1 MKPKSKGLRARPP
14 SLRGRNDRAR
24 PTESQS
30 PAIRVECDP
39 KWVGRWPGWL
49 VLCAGMLVPQFLLLG
64 PALIGRTVDLP
75 VDLLAVPNV
84 DYFPNRP
91 EYQKVVPRHG
101 NDLLDLLLIGPATVG
116 NFAAKEF
123 RAGRLPIWQ
132 PSNFAG
138 APFVAVYSPFAIPY
152 YLAPYPITLAWIALL
167 QSVTVGLGMWFLLR
181 RSFQLSYWPAAVGA
195 WCAPLT
201 GFMTVW
207 HGFSPIGPYCW
218 LPWSLCAAHTAV
230 KNPQGFGSI
239 ALAVLTALI
248 LLSGHP
254 GVGGL
259 VLLTIGLYVVW
270 LIVDDIR
277 FGQRWQGAAWCF
289 SRIGVAWVVGFLLS
303 APYLIPLLDYGRTGA
318 RMELQSQQVEE
329 RPPEGLRALP
339 AILLPDLYGGNVRA
353 DWLRTARTV
362 LPESSSGGY
371 AGLLAA
377 LWLAPLAWCDRKR
390 RSQVMFLSVLV
401 IVSLGWT
408 LNIPGIVNILRSEP
422 LRPLASL
429 SYNRWVLAT
438 SIAIVIL
445 AAIGLEYL
453 RAAIPNLRWWFLIP
467 GLVAAGFGGWCLY
480 QRLTLR
486 DAKQEQLFSLCY
498 DAGFGLSL
506 AALVGWAATIRAV
519 PYGKLIRLGIVALL
533 PLEMFWFAWSERRQA
548 DMSLYFPRIPVLDKL
563 SALPAGRIWGVNC
576 FPPNL
581 NLTQGLED
589 IRGYDAVDPLRFV
602 KLFGLAVDPKQSRFH
617 PYAMTQYAVP
627 SARHTAAG
635 VSLHPVADLLNVR
648 YLIFRDRPPAGL
660 PVILHEDGYWIVENR
675 DALPRAYVPHSVR
688 VVKDENQAL
697 SQMASLDFDPR
708 RTAFM
713 TDDLRLPE
721 GIQGSAS
728 VTHEIPTRAELEI
741 EMQTAGLVVLSD
753 LWDPGWHAALDGAT
767 CPIYR
772 VDVALRG
779 FLVPPGK
786 HHIVCAYDPASVRAG
801 WHRALVGILIL
812 LSWVTWKGL
821 KSMSTRFHQHGT
833 DLNAGGEVSVWAG
846 N

>member
-1 MKPKSKGLRARPP
+1 VLGAGLLIP
-14 SLRGRNDRAR
+14 
-24 PTESQS
+24 Q
-30 PAIRVECDP
+30 
-39 KWVGRWPGWL
+39 L
-49 VLCAGMLVPQFLLLG
+49 VLLG

-84 DYFPNRP
+84 EYFPDRP

-123 RAGRLPIWQ
+123 RAGRLPAWQ

-138 APFVAVYSPFAIPY
+138 APFVTAYSPFAIPY
-152 YLAPYPITLAWIALL
+152 YVAPYPNTLAWIALL
-167 QSVTVGLGMWFLLR
+167 QSVVVGLGVWFLLR
-181 RSFQLSYWPAAVGA
+181 RLFQLSYWPAAIGS

-207 HGFSPIGPYCW
+207 HGFSLIGPYCW
-218 LPWSLCAAHTAV
+218 LPWSLWAAHAAV
-230 KNPQGFGSI
+230 KNPRGSGSVG
-239 ALAVLTALI
+239 LAVLTALI

-259 VLLTIGLYVVW
+259 VLLTIGLYVLW
-270 LIVDDIR
+270 LIADEIR
-277 FGQRWQGAAWCF
+277 AGQRWQGAAWCL
-289 SRIGVAWVVGFLLS
+289 SRIGVAWLAGFLLS

-318 RMELQSQQVEE
+318 RMGLRSQQVEE

-339 AILLPDLYGGNVRA
+339 AILVPDIYGGDVRA

-362 LPESSSGGY
+362 LPESSSGAY

-377 LWLAPLAWCDRKR
+377 LWLAPLAWCDRRR
-390 RSQVMFLSVLV
+390 RSQVVFLSLLV

-408 LNIPGIVNILRSEP
+408 LNVPGIVNILRSEP

-445 AAIGLEYL
+445 AAIGLDYL
-453 RAAIPNLRWWFLIP
+453 RTAAASLRWWFPIPVLIT
-467 GLVAAGFGGWCLY
+467 AGFGAWCLY

-486 DAKQEQLFSLCY
+486 DSKEEQLFSLCY
-498 DAGFGLSL
+498 DVGVGLSL
-506 AALVGWAATIRAV
+506 AALVGWATTIRAI
-519 PYGKLIRLGIVALL
+519 PYARLIRLGVIALL
-533 PLEMFWFAWSERRQA
+533 PLELFWFAWNERRQA
-548 DMSLYFPRIPVLDKL
+548 DMALYFPRIPILEKL
-563 SALPAGRIWGVNC
+563 AALPPGRIWGVNC

-581 NLTQGLED
+581 NLTQRLED
-589 IRGYDAVDPLRFV
+589 IRGYDAVDPQGFV
-602 KLFGLAVDPKQSRFH
+602 KLFGLAVDLKQSRFH

-627 SARHTAAG
+627 SARHTAEG

-648 YLIFRDRPPAGL
+648 YLIFRHRPPAGL
-660 PVILHEDGYWIVENR
+660 PVILQQDGYWIAENR
-675 DALPRAYVPHSVR
+675 HALPRAYVPRSVR
-688 VVKDENQAL
+688 VVTDDRQAL
-697 SQMASLDFDPR
+697 PQMASIDFDPR
-708 RTAFM
+708 QTAFM
-713 TDDLRLPE
+713 TEDLRLPDSM
-721 GIQGSAS
+721 QGS
-728 VTHEIPTRAELEI
+728 VRVHYEIPTRAELDI
-741 EMQTAGLVVLSD
+741 EMQTAGLVLLSD
-753 LWDPGWHAALDGAT
+753 LWDPGWHAELDGAA

-779 FLVPPGK
+779 FQVPAGK
-786 HHIVCAYDPASVRAG
+786 HHIVCTYDPESVRAG
-801 WHRALVGILIL
+801 WHRAIVGVLIL
-812 LSWVTWKGL
+812 LFWVTWKGL
-821 KSMSTRFHQHGT
+821 GSIRNRFHELETGS
-833 DLNAGGEVSVWAG
+833 NAGAGVSVEAE